1 MSVVIRLAR
10 AGAKKKPFHHI
21 VVADSRKPR
30 DGRRIELIGT
40 YDARREPEL
49 ITFNAERLDH
59 FLKQGARPTD
69 RVRDLIKQY
78 RKSQKPEARA

>member
-30 DGRRIELIGT
+30 DGRCIESIGT
-40 YDARREPEL
+40 YDARRQPER
-49 ITFNAERLDH
+49 ITFDVERLDH
-59 FLKQGARPTD
+59 FLKVGAKPTD
-69 RVRDLIKQY
+69 RVRDLIKTF
-78 RKSQKPEARA
+78 RKTQKTAA